1 MSSNCNCSRVRA
13 TNEHTNQ
20 EKGEAMLAMMGITLL
35 FFIIFIIIVI
45 VLYIRSWKF
54 HENTKFPKQPN
65 WMLKLDSIFSIKK
78 QDRFTIYTKYYEK
91 RYCEKTRAEQPK
103 KMMKTIRTLLQTYL
117 QVPVTIP
124 DSTCIVS
131 IPKRNF
137 KCGAVP
143 GEFIP
148 KHGEP
153 PACYYEY
160 QMIGDDR
167 IQVAWFVV
175 AGVRYVAGV
184 CIYLETPYVGRI
196 RYREE
201 IILDLLQKPDY
212 WPTFTLK
219 EETMQVLIRKCK
231 NELTLFTNNRYN
243 EPCCFRFVSDK
254 RKFVTGQA
262 LALDNY
268 KRIKSAVHTH
278 HIPIQVCPH
287 GNELAL
293 IRINNGTRMH
303 ATWNRKCR
311 HTEYSICASCAELN
325 ETPPPTYQS
334 LY

>member
-13 TNEHTNQ
+13 TNEPTNQ
-20 EKGEAMLAMMGITLL
+20 EKGEAMLAMMGIMLL

-54 HENTKFPKQPN
+54 HEITKFPKQPN
-65 WMLKLDSIFSIKK
+65 WMLKLDSIFSTKK

-91 RYCEKTRAEQPK
+91 KYCEKTREELPK
-103 KMMKTIRTLLQTYL
+103 KMMKTIRILLQTYL
-117 QVPVTIP
+117 QVSVAIP

-143 GEFIP
+143 GEFLS

-184 CIYLETPYVGRI
+184 CIYLETPYVSRI
-196 RYREE
+196 RYRDE

-219 EETMQVLIRKCK
+219 EETMQVLTRKCK
-231 NELTLFTNNRYN
+231 NELTLVTNNRYD

-254 RKFVTGQA
+254 RKFVTCQA
-262 LALDNY
+262 LADHNY
-268 KRIKSAVHTH
+268 KRNNSAVHTH

-293 IRINNGTRMH
+293 IRINEGTRMH

-311 HTEYSICASCAELN
+311 QTEYSRCASCAELN
-325 ETPPPTYQS
+325 DTPPPTYQS
-334 LY
+334 LC